1 MLDVNPETVQFI
13 IDRAH
18 EYQIRDEL
26 RIEDNE
32 ITAEDLSEINLDHEI
47 DDPTFR
53 ELQSTIDDLE
63 PDQQVCLVALMWIGR
78 GDYML
83 SEWEKALEHAGDS
96 WNTRAAEYLI
106 RTPLLADY
114 LSEGL
119 EQFENVDDEE
129 S

>member
-1 MLDVNPETVQFI
+1 MVLDLNPETVQFI

-18 EYQIRDEL
+18 EYQTQDGLMTSDDDVLPDEVVDDEFV
-26 RIEDNE
+26 R
-32 ITAEDLSEINLDHEI
+32 EI
-47 DDPTFR
+47 DDPVFL

-63 PDQQVCLVALMWIGR
+63 PDQQVSLVALMWIGR
-78 GDYML
+78 GDYSL
-83 SEWEKALEHAGDS
+83 SEWATALERAGES

-119 EQFENVDDEE
+119 AQFAEDEE
-129 S
+129 E